1 MTLAARKPYP
11 FALETLSMTR
21 DVFVVSTARTAIG
34 TFGGTL
40 KDIPNTQLATTVVKA
55 AIQRA
60 GVAPDAVG
68 HVVMGN
74 VIPTDTR
81 DAYLS
86 RVAAIDAGCPIETP
100 AFNVNRLCGSGLQA
114 IVSAAQAIQLGDCEV
129 AIGAGSESMSR
140 GPYFDQAARYGARM
154 GDTKSIDYMLGIL
167 HDPWQKMHMGVTAE
181 NVAERYQITREM
193 QDALALESQ
202 QRAARAIANGHF
214 KEQIVPVEIVTR
226 KGTTLF
232 DTDEHV
238 RAATTLEVL
247 AGMKPAFKKEG
258 GTVTAG
264 NASGINDGAAAVL
277 LASGERVGALGL
289 KPLARLVGYAH
300 AGVEPAY
307 MGIGPVPATRKVLER
322 TGLKLSD
329 IDVIEANEAFA
340 AQACAV
346 AKELGFDPA
355 KVNPNGSGIS
365 LGHPVGATGA
375 IITTKAIAELHRTG
389 GRYALVTMCI
399 GGGQG
404 IAAIFERV

>member
-1 MTLAARKPYP
+1 MTI
-11 FALETLSMTR
+11 R
-21 DVFVVSTARTAIG
+21 DIFIVSTARTAIG
-34 TFGGTL
+34 TFGGSL
-40 KDIPNTQLATTVVKA
+40 KDVPNTQLATTVVKA
-55 AIQRA
+55 AIARA
-60 GVAPDAVG
+60 GIAADAVG

-74 VIPTDTR
+74 VIPTDTK
-81 DAYLS
+81 DAYLA

-114 IVSAAQAIQLGDCEV
+114 IISAAQAIALGDCDV
-129 AIGAGSESMSR
+129 AIGGGSESMSR

-154 GDTKSIDYMLGIL
+154 GDAKSIDYMLGIL
-167 HDPWQKMHMGVTAE
+167 HDPWQKMHMGITAE
-181 NVAERYQITREM
+181 NVAERYGISRQM
-193 QDALALESQ
+193 QDELAVLSQ
-202 QRAARAIANGHF
+202 QRAAAAMAAGYF
-214 KEQIVPVEIVTR
+214 KEQITPVEIATR
-226 KGTTLF
+226 KGVVLF
-232 DTDEHV
+232 QEDEHV
-238 RAATTLEVL
+238 RASTTLETL
-247 AGMKPAFKKEG
+247 AGMKPAFKKDG

-264 NASGINDGAAAVL
+264 NASGINDGASAVV
-277 LASGERVGALGL
+277 LATGERVAALGL

-322 TGLKLSD
+322 TGLTLAD

-346 AKELGFDPA
+346 AQELGLDPA